1 MTVKNNLDPLAS
13 KNYENIPISEEV
25 KNGLSWN
32 NNDIH
37 LLKRHFDR
45 QDEVISQIYDEHAII
60 ITDEVRKMLDE
71 RDKKIFETLLTQEEK
86 IFTALKH
93 QEEKIFTALK
103 LQEEK
108 VSGALNIQNSK
119 IDIILEK
126 QLLNE
131 KNILSILNDIN
142 DKFGFVKIEVEGIH
156 KELNELKKRTK
167 VNEDNIKEI
176 KKFLKMNGN
185 DEHPYA

>member
-71 RDKKIFETLLTQEEK
+71 RDKKIFETLLT
-86 IFTALKH
+86 

>member
-1 MTVKNNLDPLAS
+1 MTTKNNLDPIES

-71 RDKKIFETLLTQEEK
+71 RD
-86 IFTALKH
+86 
-93 QEEKIFTALK
+93 EKIFTALK

-108 VSGALNIQNSK
+108 VSEALNIQNSK
-119 IDIILEK
+119 IEIILEK
-126 QLLNE
+126 QLLNEKSQLLNE

-142 DKFGFVKIEVEGIH
+142 DKFGFVKIEIRGIH
-156 KELNELKKRTK
+156 KELNELRKRTK
-167 VNEDNIKEI
+167 INEDNIKQI
-176 KKFLKMNGN
+176 KVFLKMNG
-185 DEHPYA
+185 D